1 MDQQIRASLQSSTF
15 YSFLIIMCIT
25 TLSQLTTMMAILF
38 ADISGKELLIA
49 ATVFASGFFGAF
61 GIIRT
66 MTNLSLLINE
76 LDQKTSSTNWGK
88 EMQAIPLSVLRFV
101 FAAVFVI
108 VALIQLITIY
118 S

>member
-25 TLSQLTTMMAILF
+25 TISQLTTMMSILF
-38 ADISGKELLIA
+38 ADISGKELLVA
-49 ATVFASGFFGAF
+49 ATVVASGFFGGF

-66 MTNLSLLINE
+66 MTNLSLLMHE
-76 LDQKTSSTNWGK
+76 MDQKTASTNWGK
-88 EMQAIPLSVLRFV
+88 EMQAIPVSVLRFV
-101 FAAVFVI
+101 FAAIFII
-108 VALIQLITIY
+108 VAIIQLVTIY